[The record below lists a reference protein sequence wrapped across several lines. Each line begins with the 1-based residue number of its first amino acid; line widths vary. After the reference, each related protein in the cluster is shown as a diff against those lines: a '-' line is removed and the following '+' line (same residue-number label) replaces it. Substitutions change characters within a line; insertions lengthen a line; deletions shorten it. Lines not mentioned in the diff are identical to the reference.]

1 MNLKRFLG
9 VTTVFATLITSLTPA
24 LASDTKFNCVSE
36 ITKTAGSMAKG
47 SCIPHGLS
55 INLSYG
61 SEYARLMSKAITASY
76 MNDYDTAIIHF
87 KKAQT
92 ISGSSDSEVARGLL
106 GATMAKH
113 IKNNPDKRH
122 TSYQVWLLVTGEY
135 SIYDN
140 HSDDSGLASRLL
152 NPQP

>member
-1 MNLKRFLG
+1 MNLKGCLT
-9 VTTVFATLITSLTPA
+9 VATVFATAITSLTPA
-24 LASDTKFNCVSE
+24 LAQQSNYNCVSE
-36 ITKTAGSMAKG
+36 ITKTPGSIAKG
-47 SCIPHGLS
+47 CCIPHGLS

-76 MNDYDTAIIHF
+76 ADDYDTAIIHF

-92 ISGSSDSEVARGLL
+92 LSGSSDSEVARGLL

-113 IKNNPDKRH
+113 IKNNPDKKR
-122 TSYQVWLLVTGEY
+122 TPYQVWLLVTGEY
-135 SIYDN
+135 SIYDKQADN
-140 HSDDSGLASRLL
+140 GELASRLL